1 MYKVIKIIKI
11 LYVILQI
18 YFEQKLQNQFEQILQ
33 QAN

>member
-18 YFEQKLQNQFEQILQ
+18 YFEQKLQNQFKKILQ
-33 QAN
+33 

>member
-18 YFEQKLQNQFEQILQ
+18 YFEPKLQNQFEQILQ